1 MRFNISNQR
10 YLKFLKKINFGCLK
24 SIFFITSLSYFWIYF
39 FNNIDQISFVI
50 NLEKNG
56 INLSLSFLFCV
67 LSIFFNA
74 YSWKYI
80 VKWFGQ
86 EFKSNNLV
94 SFYVLTNILKYV
106 PGGIWHFVERFN
118 FIKKMSNPQIALYST
133 LIEPY
138 FMLSGS
144 FLLASMGLIF
154 SPFYFFLIFPLVF
167 LNRKFIFLILKRL
180 GPLKGKVFDVLR
192 LPNLKDQFE
201 ERINIVSF
209 FPARALFL
217 EIGFVL
223 SKFIGFY
230 ICLNTFYTTN
240 NLNSIFLLVIFSLSW
255 SLGLV
260 VPTAPGGVGV
270 FEACLLFFVG
280 KSIPQNII
288 LICLIYFRV
297 ISTSA
302 DLLLSLP
309 FLIENYLKEFSFF
322 SLNLVSMLLMR

>member
-1 MRFNISNQR
+1 MRFNIS
-10 YLKFLKKINFGCLK
+10 YLSNWKFLKKINFDGLK
-24 SIFFITSLSYFWIYF
+24 SIFFLSSLLYFCIYF
-39 FNNIDQISFVI
+39 FYNIDQISFDI
-50 NLEKNG
+50 NLERNG

-67 LSIFFNA
+67 LSIYLNA
-74 YSWKYI
+74 YAWKYI
-80 VKWFGQ
+80 VKWFGK

-118 FIKKMSNPQIALYST
+118 FIKKISNPQIALYST

-144 FLLASMGLIF
+144 FLLASLGLIF
-154 SPFYFFLIFPLVF
+154 SPIYFFLIFPLVF
-167 LNRKFIFLILKRL
+167 LNRKLIYLVLKRI
-180 GPLKGKVFDVLR
+180 GSLKGKVFEVLR
-192 LPNLKDQFE
+192 LPNSKDQFE
-201 ERINIVSF
+201 ERINIISF
-209 FPARALFL
+209 FPTRALIL

-230 ICLNTFYTTN
+230 ICLNTFYTSNT
-240 NLNSIFLLVIFSLSW
+240 LNSIFLLVIFSLSW

-270 FEACLLFFVG
+270 FEACFLFFVG

-309 FLIENYLKEFSFF
+309 FLIRKLSK
-322 SLNLVSMLLMR
+322 RI

>member
-1 MRFNISNQR
+1 MRFNTNNQL
-10 YLKFLKKINFGCLK
+10 YFKFLKKINFVGLK
-24 SIFFITSLSYFWIYF
+24 SIFFISSLSYFCIYF
-39 FNNIDQISFVI
+39 FDNIDQISFDI
-50 NLEKNG
+50 NLERDG

-67 LSIFFNA
+67 LSIYLNA
-74 YSWKYI
+74 YAWKYI
-80 VKWFGQ
+80 VKWFGK

-118 FIKKMSNPQIALYST
+118 FIKKISNPQIALYST

-144 FLLASMGLIF
+144 FLLASLGLIF
-154 SPFYFFLIFPLVF
+154 SPIYFFLIFPLVF
-167 LNRKFIFLILKRL
+167 LNRKLIYLVLKRI
-180 GPLKGKVFDVLR
+180 GSLKGKVFEVLR
-192 LPNLKDQFE
+192 LPNSKDQFE
-201 ERINIVSF
+201 ERINIISF
-209 FPARALFL
+209 FPTRALIL

-230 ICLNTFYTTN
+230 ICLNTFYTINT
-240 NLNSIFLLVIFSLSW
+240 LNSIFLLVIFSLSW

-260 VPTAPGGVGV
+260 VPTAPGGVGI
-270 FEACLLFFVG
+270 FEACFLFFIG

-297 ISTSA
+297 ISTLA

-309 FLIENYLKEFSFF
+309 FLIRKLFK
-322 SLNLVSMLLMR
+322 RI

>member
-10 YLKFLKKINFGCLK
+10 YLKFLKKINFGGLK
-24 SIFFITSLSYFWIYF
+24 SIFFISSLSYFCIYF
-39 FNNIDQISFVI
+39 FDNIDQISFDI

-67 LSIFFNA
+67 LSIYLNA
-74 YSWKYI
+74 YAWKYI
-80 VKWFGQ
+80 VKWFGK

-118 FIKKMSNPQIALYST
+118 FIKKISNPQIALYST

-144 FLLASMGLIF
+144 FLLASLGVIF
-154 SPFYFFLIFPLVF
+154 SPLYFFLILPLVF
-167 LNRKFIFLILKRL
+167 LNRNLIFLVLEILES
-180 GPLKGKVFDVLR
+180 LKGKVLEVLR
-192 LPNLKDQFE
+192 LPNSKGQFE

-209 FPARALFL
+209 FPFRALFL

-230 ICLNTFYTTN
+230 ICLNTFYTSNT
-240 NLNSIFLLVIFSLSW
+240 LNIIFLLVIFSLSW
-255 SLGLV
+255 SIGLV
-260 VPTAPGGVGV
+260 VPAAPGGVGV
-270 FEACLLFFVG
+270 FEACLLLFVG
-280 KSIPQNII
+280 KSIPENII
-288 LICLIYFRV
+288 LISLVYFRV

-309 FLIENYLKEFSFF
+309 FLIRK
-322 SLNLVSMLLMR
+322 VSKRI

>member
-1 MRFNISNQR
+1 MRFNFSNR
-10 YLKFLKKINFGCLK
+10 LYLKFFKKINFGCLK
-24 SIFFITSLSYFWIYF
+24 SIFFITSLLYFCIYF
-39 FNNIDQISFVI
+39 FDNIDQISFDI
-50 NLEKNG
+50 NLKRNG

-67 LSIFFNA
+67 LSIYLNA
-74 YSWKYI
+74 YAWKYI
-80 VKWFGQ
+80 VKWFGK

-118 FIKKMSNPQIALYST
+118 FIKKTSNHQIALYST

-144 FLLASMGLIF
+144 FILASLGLIF
-154 SPFYFFLIFPLVF
+154 SPLYFFLIFPLIF
-167 LNRKFIFLILKRL
+167 LNRKLIYFVLKKI
-180 GPLKGKVFDVLR
+180 GSLKGKVFEVLR
-192 LPNLKDQFE
+192 LPNSKDQFE
-201 ERINIVSF
+201 ERINIISF
-209 FPARALFL
+209 FPTRAFLL

-223 SKFIGFY
+223 SKFISFY
-230 ICLNTFYTTN
+230 ICLNTFNTSN
-240 NLNSIFLLVIFSLSW
+240 SLNYIFLLVIFSLSW
-255 SLGLV
+255 SLGLL

-288 LICLIYFRV
+288 LISLIYFRI

-302 DLLLSLP
+302 DLLLSFP
-309 FLIENYLKEFSFF
+309 FLIRKLSKRN
-322 SLNLVSMLLMR
+322 

>member
-1 MRFNISNQR
+1 MRFNLSNQL
-10 YLKFLKKINFGCLK
+10 YWKFLKKFKFGVLK
-24 SIFFITSLSYFWIYF
+24 STFFISSLLYFCIYF
-39 FNNIDQISFVI
+39 FYNIDQISFDI

-56 INLSLSFLFCV
+56 INLFLSFLFCV
-67 LSIFFNA
+67 LSIYLNA
-74 YSWKYI
+74 YAWKYI
-80 VKWFGQ
+80 VKWFGK

-118 FIKKMSNPQIALYST
+118 FIKKISNPQIALYST

-144 FLLASMGLIF
+144 FLLASLGLIF
-154 SPFYFFLIFPLVF
+154 SPLYFFLIFPLVF
-167 LNRKFIFLILKRL
+167 LNRKLIYLILKRIVS
-180 GPLKGKVFDVLR
+180 LKGKVFDVLR
-192 LPNLKDQFE
+192 LQNLNDQFE
-201 ERINIVSF
+201 ERINITTF
-209 FPARALFL
+209 FPTKALLL
-217 EIGFVL
+217 ETGFVL

-230 ICLNTFYTTN
+230 FCLNTFYPIDI
-240 NLNSIFLLVIFSLSW
+240 LDIIFLLVIFSLSW

-270 FEACLLFFVG
+270 FEACLLFLVG
-280 KSIPQNII
+280 RNIPQNAI
-288 LICLIYFRV
+288 LVGLIYFRV

-309 FLIENYLKEFSFF
+309 FLIRKLFK
-322 SLNLVSMLLMR
+322 RI